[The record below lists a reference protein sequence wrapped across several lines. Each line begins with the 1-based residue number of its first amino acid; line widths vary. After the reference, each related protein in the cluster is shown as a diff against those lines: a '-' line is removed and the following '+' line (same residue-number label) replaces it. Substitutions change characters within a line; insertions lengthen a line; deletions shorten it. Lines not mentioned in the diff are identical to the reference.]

1 MKRIVIA
8 LIWLVILLSISAC
21 AGGAG
26 ESNTSTPPTGNSNW
40 DQMKWDQDN
49 WA

>member
-1 MKRIVIA
+1 MKGIAKALIVIA
-8 LIWLVILLSISAC
+8 SLLAIGGCGGGGKSSA
-21 AGGAG
+21 G
-26 ESNTSTPPTGNSNW
+26 SSNW